1 MQLLPIYA
9 HQYVKFWAMRVMLLL
24 FSHETTAPMTGLEML
39 QNTVLQIPNLGLKI
53 LYSNSIN
60 WVVSFNHLIM
70 SSNFQVIL

>member
-1 MQLLPIYA
+1 
-9 HQYVKFWAMRVMLLL
+9 MLLL

-60 WVVSFNHLIM
+60 
-70 SSNFQVIL
+70 